1 MRVLATFGDYRVCKA
16 RLFDSY
22 QIHQLEK
29 EIFPHDAYSVTEIV
43 LLLIFP
49 RTRNYKLIDSDGNI
63 AGFLSGSLG
72 LFGRPA
78 WIITLGI
85 GLAHQRRGL
94 GRFLLEWGETKLN
107 AKQVRLTVRAG
118 NNPAIKLYEQT
129 GYIVVER
136 RRRYY
141 LDGEDG
147 LEMEKCLT

>member
-1 MRVLATFGDYRVCKA
+1 MKALATFGNYRVYKA
-16 RLFDSY
+16 RLFDASK
-22 QIHQLEK
+22 IHRLEK
-29 EIFPHDAYSVTEIV
+29 EIFPQDVYSVIEIV

-49 RTRNYKLIDSDGNI
+49 RTRNYKLIDSDGNV
-63 AGFLSGSLG
+63 AGFFSGSLG
-72 LFGRPA
+72 IFGRPA

-94 GRFLLEWGETKLN
+94 GRSLLEWGETKLN
-107 AKQVRLTVRAG
+107 AKRVRLTVRGG
-118 NNPAIKLYEQT
+118 NGTAIKLYEQT